1 MLSFR
6 QRNYLSRCPLQRDRS
21 IRFASCLMRGRE
33 SVTSKRIAYRVWV
46 QRSKCVKLNFVDKP
60 VCLSSAAWTVLGE
73 QTKLAATRRSSMF
86 KSGLIFVFGSVP
98 FRCYTVFASFRSFVF
113 VVCRCIFNVVVS
125 VTAAVVVVPS
135 FILSLA

>member
-1 MLSFR
+1 
-6 QRNYLSRCPLQRDRS
+6 
-21 IRFASCLMRGRE
+21 MRGRE

-46 QRSKCVKLNFVDKP
+46 HRSKCVKLNFVDKP

-98 FRCYTVFASFRSFVF
+98 LLHSVLLLLDHLSSSSVVAFVT
-113 VVCRCIFNVVVS
+113 S
-125 VTAAVVVVPS
+125 
-135 FILSLA
+135 SLASPPPSSLFPRLYLA